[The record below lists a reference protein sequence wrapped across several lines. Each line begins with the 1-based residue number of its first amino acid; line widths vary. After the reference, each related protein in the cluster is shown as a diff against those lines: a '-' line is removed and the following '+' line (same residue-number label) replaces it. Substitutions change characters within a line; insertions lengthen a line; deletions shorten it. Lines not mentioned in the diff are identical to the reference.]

1 MFLTSENTICG
12 MFNSV
17 FISKEY
23 SPIDSGPGLKLRI
36 MMEALMDKVCLV
48 MGPENKKEQNP
59 NILFITTY
67 PATLTSFF

>member
-1 MFLTSENTICG
+1 MVLTTENTICG

-17 FISKEY
+17 FTSKEY
-23 SPIDSGPGLKLRI
+23 SPIDLGPGLKLRI
-36 MMEALMDKVCLV
+36 MMEALMDKVCLL

-67 PATLTSFF
+67 PATLTSLY